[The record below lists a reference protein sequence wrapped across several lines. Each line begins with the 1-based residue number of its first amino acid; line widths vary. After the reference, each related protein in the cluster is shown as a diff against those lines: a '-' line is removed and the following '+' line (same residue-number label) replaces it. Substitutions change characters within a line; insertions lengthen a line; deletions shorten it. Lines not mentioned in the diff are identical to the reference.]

1 MVVGLDVD
9 LDCILGDSKL
19 GLRAAVSLVGSAF
32 YPNFTGVPMTA
43 PLTLNLVQGSVSF
56 RFNPEAAVAL
66 KAELSQLVDR
76 LKTIAVQVNQGGRP
90 EKQETMEY
98 RYSGDV
104 FLEVFCNPNIY
115 PSPFAAK
122 VLLTVRDDRIRL
134 TTEAELPQLID
145 DLNTFLT

>member
-1 MVVGLDVD
+1 MAE
-9 LDCILGDSKL
+9 S
-19 GLRAAVSLVGSAF
+19 
-32 YPNFTGVPMTA
+32 
-43 PLTLNLVQGSVSF
+43 LTLNLIQGSVSF

-66 KAELSQLVDR
+66 QAELSQLVTQ
-76 LKTIAVQVNQGGRP
+76 LKAIAVQVNQGGRP
-90 EKQETMEY
+90 EKQESMEY

-134 TTEAELPQLID
+134 TTEAELPQLIE
-145 DLNTFLT
+145 DLNTFLA